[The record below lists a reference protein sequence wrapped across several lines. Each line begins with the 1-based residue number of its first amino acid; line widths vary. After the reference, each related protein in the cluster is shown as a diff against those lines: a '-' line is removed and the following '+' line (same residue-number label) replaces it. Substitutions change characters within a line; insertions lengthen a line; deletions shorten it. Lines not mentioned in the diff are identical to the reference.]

1 MSVIER
7 IDGSPGSTSRMPLDR
22 DVEIE
27 KDLPIVIFPHQA
39 LDPENRGEAHT
50 ARDWLHVV
58 QARCGVNDH
67 IPSST
72 SSPSILSRNLTS
84 FADVGCCRPPTH
96 QGVDEGTSSQEQPRS
111 AMGGQLS
118 FAGARSNDE
127 VAPIAA
133 VPWYP
138 LELAGPIQGGPLS
151 DPAGGSASGTISSA
165 ARVDGCFDDRTA
177 QRRE

>member
-84 FADVGCCRPPTH
+84 LPTWAAAGH
-96 QGVDEGTSSQEQPRS
+96 RHTKGSTKARARKSNQGPR
-111 AMGGQLS
+111 
-118 FAGARSNDE
+118 
-127 VAPIAA
+127 
-133 VPWYP
+133 
-138 LELAGPIQGGPLS
+138 
-151 DPAGGSASGTISSA
+151 
-165 ARVDGCFDDRTA
+165 
-177 QRRE
+177 